1 MDRIKSILT
10 AVDFSEDS
18 RKAVSRT
25 FLLARDH
32 SARLEL
38 LHIVSDSALQAIGEL
53 FQPHGDQRT
62 RLIERAENLLSELS
76 TEFDAD
82 SRVGAQLSVRIG
94 TVLDEITAASK
105 EADLLVLGAHGWNP
119 LRDLILG
126 TTAER
131 LLRSG
136 SGPVLIVKRPALEHY
151 RRVIV
156 PVDFTP
162 HSAVALKAALAVAP
176 DADINIVHAYDVP
189 LERKLWLADVPEEQI
204 EQFRN
209 EARQKALDKV
219 VSLRKEFGLQQQRM
233 YHHLEKGDAASVI
246 LGREAS
252 SGADLIIVGKHRR
265 SYAGELLLGGVT
277 RHVLS
282 GAKCDV
288 LVVHE

>member
-18 RKAVSRT
+18 RKAVSRA

-38 LHIVSDSALQAIGEL
+38 LHIVSDSTLQAMGEL
-53 FQPHGDQRT
+53 FQSPADQRT
-62 RLIERAENLLSELS
+62 SLVERAENLLSDLS
-76 TEFDAD
+76 TEYDAD
-82 SRVGAQLSVRIG
+82 DRVRASFSVRIG
-94 TVLDEITAASK
+94 TVIDEITAASK
-105 EADLLVLGAHGWNP
+105 EANLLVLGSRGWNP
-119 LRDLILG
+119 LRDLIIG

-136 SGPVLIVKRPALEHY
+136 SGPVLIVKRPAIEPY

-162 HSAVALKAALAVAP
+162 HSALALKAALTVAP

-189 LERKLWLADVPEEQI
+189 LERKLWLADVSDEQI
-204 EQFRN
+204 NEYRN
-209 EARQKALDKV
+209 EARLQALDKV
-219 VSLRKEFGLQQQRM
+219 VNLRKQFGLEQQRM
-233 YHHLEKGDAASVI
+233 SHYLESGDAASVI

-252 SGADLIIVGKHRR
+252 SGADLIIAGKHRR

>member
-18 RKAVSRT
+18 RNAVSRT
-25 FLLARDH
+25 FLLASDH

-38 LHIVSDSALQAIGEL
+38 LHIVSDSALQAMGEL
-53 FQPHGDQRT
+53 LQPLGDQRT
-62 RLIERAENLLSELS
+62 RLIERAENLLSDLS
-76 TEFDAD
+76 TEYDPD
-82 SRVGAQLSVRIG
+82 GRVGAQLSVRTG
-94 TVLDEITAASK
+94 AVLDEITAVSK
-105 EADLLVLGAHGWNP
+105 SADLLALGARGWNP

-136 SGPVLIVKRPALEHY
+136 SGPVLIVKRPAIEPY

-162 HSAVALKAALAVAP
+162 HSTLAVGAALIIAP

-204 EQFRN
+204 NQYRN
-209 EARQKALDKV
+209 EARLQALEKV

-233 YHHLEKGDAASVI
+233 YHHLENGDAASII

-265 SYAGELLLGGVT
+265 SYAGELLLGSVT
-277 RHVLS
+277 RHVLA

-288 LVVHE
+288 LVLHG